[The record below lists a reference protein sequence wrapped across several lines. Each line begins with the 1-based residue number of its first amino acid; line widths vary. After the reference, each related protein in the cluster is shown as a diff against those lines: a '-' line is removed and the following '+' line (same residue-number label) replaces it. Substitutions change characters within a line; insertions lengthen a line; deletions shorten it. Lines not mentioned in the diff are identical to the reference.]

1 MEDRYHHLQNR
12 RTKKKRRR
20 KGFIFLIFALLIG
33 GAGVYAYNSYSSLM
47 GIYSGMQ
54 HDKSKLRTED
64 VEITKKPFS
73 LLIMGIE
80 DYATGGQ
87 NGRTDSLMFATINP
101 NSKKVSLMSI
111 PRDSRVTIVGR
122 DKKDKINAAHA
133 YGGEKM
139 AIETVQN
146 FLKVPVDHYVKLDFK
161 GFKGIVDAVGGVTID
176 VPFDFWERSD
186 VNYYKKIEFKK
197 GKQHL
202 NGEEALAYVRM
213 RKQDPN
219 GDFGRAARQRQVLG
233 AVVQE
238 LNSPSTVFKIND
250 LAKAIGK
257 YIKTDIPVSDG
268 LVLYKKF
275 SGFDASSIQTIKLEG
290 EDTKVDGIYYFV
302 PNEVSVQEVRQT
314 FIQNLEIPD
323 TASDTQEQSET
334 KEPAKPTNGSNTEQ
348 EKQEPAKPTND
359 QNTEQEKQEPA
370 KPTNGQNTEQ
380 EKQEPAK
387 PNHHSN
393 TQAGKQE
400 TTKPNHHSNTQ
411 KTPSSNRQSD
421 EEWQMSKH

>member
-20 KGFIFLIFALLIG
+20 KSLIFLIFALLIG
-33 GAGVYAYNSYSSLM
+33 GGAFYAYNSYSSLM
-47 GIYSGMQ
+47 GIYSGSK

-101 NSKKVSLMSI
+101 KTKQVSLMSI
-111 PRDSRVTIVGR
+111 PRDSRVTIAGR

-139 AIETVQN
+139 AMDTVEN
-146 FLKVPVDHYVKLDFK
+146 LLKVPVDHYIKLDFK
-161 GFKGIVDAVGGVTID
+161 GFKGIVDAVGGVTVD

-186 VNYYKKIEFKK
+186 VDYYKKIEFKK
-197 GKQHL
+197 GPQHL

-219 GDFGRAARQRQVLG
+219 GDFGRAARQRQVLE
-233 AVVQE
+233 AVLQE

-250 LAKAIGK
+250 IAKVVGK

-268 LVLYKKF
+268 LALYKEF
-275 SGFDASSIQTIKLEG
+275 SGFDTSTIQTVKMEG
-290 EDTKVDGIYYFV
+290 KDAKIDGIYYFV
-302 PNEVSVQEVRQT
+302 PDESNIQEIHHT
-314 FIQNLEIPD
+314 FMQNLELEDSAP
-323 TASDTQEQSET
+323 ASDTQEQPET
-334 KEPAKPTNGSNTEQ
+334 
-348 EKQEPAKPTND
+348 QEPAKPSH
-359 QNTEQEKQEPA
+359 
-370 KPTNGQNTEQ
+370 G
-380 EKQEPAK
+380 
-387 PNHHSN
+387 SN
-393 TQAGKQE
+393 IQHQPGKQE
-400 TTKPNHHSNTQ
+400 QS
-411 KTPSSNRQSD
+411 TPSSKSHEQKTNSD
-421 EEWQMSKH
+421 THESNTEWQMSAH

>member
-12 RTKKKRRR
+12 KAKKKRRR

-33 GAGVYAYNSYSSLM
+33 GGGVYAYNSYSSLM
-47 GIYSGMQ
+47 GIYSGLQ

-80 DYATGGQ
+80 DYATGGE

-101 NSKKVSLMSI
+101 NSKQVSLMSI
-111 PRDSRVTIVGR
+111 PRDSRVTIAGR

-146 FLKVPVDHYVKLDFK
+146 FLKVPVDHYIKLDFK
-161 GFKGIVDAVGGVTID
+161 GFKGIVDAVGGVTVD

-219 GDFGRAARQRQVLG
+219 GDFGRATRQRQVLA

-275 SGFDASSIQTIKLEG
+275 SGFDASSIQTVKLEG

-302 PNEVSVQEVRQT
+302 PNEVSVQAVRQT
-314 FIQNLEIPD
+314 FNQNLEIPD
-323 TASDTQEQSET
+323 PASGAQEQST
-334 KEPAKPTNGSNTEQ
+334 PKEPAQ
-348 EKQEPAKPTND
+348 
-359 QNTEQEKQEPA
+359 
-370 KPTNGQNTEQ
+370 PTNGQNTEQ

-387 PNHHSN
+387 PDHNSN
-393 TQAGKQE
+393 AQQQIEKQE
-400 TTKPNHHSNTQ
+400 TTKPNHNSNTQQQTEKQETTKPNHNSNTQ
-411 KTPSSNRQSD
+411 KKPSSNHQSD
-421 EEWQMSKH
+421 EQWQMSPN